1 MTEVKMTEA
10 EDQAGAVALKTYI
23 DNMLEANGMAW
34 EELFIPDSVYLT
46 GAKDAIEAADASE
59 DTSTAGRSAAACTA
73 LRAAIDSTGHGSQV
87 SDLNIQ
93 EGVAAIL
100 TAVAKV
106 RAQENPPSSGKP
118 EPAPVPAPEGEGVST
133 TPSSGGNPNVVN
145 IDPSRPD

>member
-1 MTEVKMTEA
+1 MTEA
-10 EDQAGAVALKTYI
+10 EDQAGAAALKTYI
-23 DNMLEANGMAW
+23 DNMLEANGLAW

-59 DTSTAGRSAAACTA
+59 DTSTTGRSAAACTA

-106 RAQENPPSSGKP
+106 RAQENPPSSDKP
-118 EPAPVPAPEGEGVST
+118 ESGSVSEGEGAFT
-133 TPSSGGNPNVVN
+133 APSSATGSWDFIKLGPG
-145 IDPSRPD
+145 RPD